1 MNNNQKRILEMLAEK
16 KISVEEAERLLSLTG
31 ESPESEAPNTEVATG
46 QKVKPKYMR
55 VQVTPEEGKST
66 EHVNV
71 RIPLSLVRAGLKLS
85 AFIPSDAADNVN
97 DALKQQ
103 GFDFDI
109 RKIKGD
115 DIEELIVAMSE
126 LEVDIHGGKEK
137 VKVYVE

>member
-16 KISVEEAERLLSLTG
+16 KISVEEAERLLSLT
-31 ESPESEAPNTEVATG
+31 EETSESEIAKSEVAPG

-55 VQVTPEEGKST
+55 VLVTPEEGKGT

-85 AFIPSDAADNVN
+85 AFIPSEAVNNVN
-97 DALKQQ
+97 DALKKQ
-103 GFDFDI
+103 GFNFDI
-109 RKIKGD
+109 RKLKGD
-115 DIEELIVAMSE
+115 DIEELIEAMTE
-126 LEVDIHGGKEK
+126 LEVDIHGGAEK

>member
-1 MNNNQKRILEMLAEK
+1 MNNDQKRILEMLAEK

-31 ESPESEAPNTEVATG
+31 KSSESDPPKTESAAELIG
-46 QKVKPKYMR
+46 KYKYIR
-55 VQVTPEEGKST
+55 VQVTPEEGKGT

-97 DALKQQ
+97 DALKKQ
-103 GFDFDI
+103 GFEFDI

-115 DIEELIVAMSE
+115 DIEELIAALTE